1 MEDLQFKLEEE
12 EITLGDELKVYHL
25 LCDLTKIM
33 LFTEKFSE
41 SFFCLSLEVL
51 ER

>member
-25 LCDLTKIM
+25 LCDLNM
-33 LFTEKFSE
+33 LFAEKCSG

>member
-25 LCDLTKIM
+25 LCDLNM
-33 LFTEKFSE
+33 VFAEKFSE
-41 SFFCLSLEVL
+41 SSFCLSLEVL

>member
-25 LCDLTKIM
+25 LCDLNVV
-33 LFTEKFSE
+33 FAEKFSG